1 MNEEHEN
8 SENQKIKSKEVQS
21 LFSTNV
27 IAVLPHYYRIQ
38 QSMDRNKLSTAIQ
51 TNVAAGSSWLAKY
64 SVKLGLITVN
74 YF

>member
-51 TNVAAGSSWLAKY
+51 TNVALGSW
-64 SVKLGLITVN
+64 
-74 YF
+74 

>member
-51 TNVAAGSSWLAKY
+51 TNVAVGSW
-64 SVKLGLITVN
+64 
-74 YF
+74 